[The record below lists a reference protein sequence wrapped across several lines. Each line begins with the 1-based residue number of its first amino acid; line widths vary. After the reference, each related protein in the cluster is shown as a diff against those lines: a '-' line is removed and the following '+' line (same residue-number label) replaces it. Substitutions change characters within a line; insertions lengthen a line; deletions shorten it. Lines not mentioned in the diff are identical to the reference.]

1 MAKRD
6 YYEVLGVS
14 RNASADDLKKAYR
27 RLAMK
32 HHPDRNPGDERAET
46 LFKEVKEAYE
56 VLSDPQKRSAYDQ
69 FGHAGVD
76 GQGAGGF
83 GGGGFGG
90 GAGFADIF
98 GDVFGDIF
106 GGGRARGGASRGAD
120 LQYHLKLS
128 LEEAVRGT
136 TVEIRI
142 PTTEPCGTCDGSG
155 AKPGTGK
162 TTCTTCGGQGVV
174 RIQQGF
180 FSIQQPCPD
189 CGGEGQKIEHP
200 CPDCGGTGRIETQKT
215 LSVKIPAGVDTGDR
229 IRHAGEGSPGEK
241 GGPPGDL
248 YILIDIKPHPLFRR
262 DDADLLCDMPISF
275 TTAALGGEIEVPT
288 LDGKVSLKI
297 PAETQTGKVFR
308 LRGKGV
314 KPVRGGTQGDLLVTV
329 HVETPVR
336 LNQEQR
342 QLLEAFERSLGS
354 GEGDGVARKHRPRQ
368 HSFLDS
374 VKRFFDDLRGD

>member
-14 RNASADDLKKAYR
+14 KNASADELKKAYR

-32 HHPDRNPGDERAET
+32 HHPDRNPGDEQAET
-46 LFKEVKEAYE
+46 LFKEAKEAYE

-120 LQYHLKLS
+120 LQYNLKLS

-142 PTTEPCGTCDGSG
+142 PTTEPCQTCDGSG

-162 TTCTTCGGQGVV
+162 TTCSTCGGQGVV

-189 CGGEGQKIEHP
+189 CGGEGQKIEDP
-200 CPDCGGTGRIETQKT
+200 CTDCGGTGRIETQKT

-229 IRHAGEGSPGEK
+229 IRHSGEGAPGEK

-314 KPVRGGTQGDLLVTV
+314 RPVRGGTQGDLLVTV
-329 HVETPVR
+329 HVETPVK
-336 LNQEQR
+336 LNAEQR
-342 QLLEAFERSLGS
+342 ELLEAFERSLGG
-354 GEGDGVARKHRPRQ
+354 GEADGVAKKHRPRQ

-374 VKRFFDDLRGD
+374 VKRFFDDLRGE